1 MPPAAPRSTTSLPH
15 SKARRSGQGSG
26 GLGGLFG
33 GLLASTGTDVLFIA
47 RGAHLDEM
55 QTSGLRILSELGD
68 VILDEVDATDDPSG
82 QQPVDYIIFTV
93 KGQDT
98 GAASELIA
106 PLVGQ
111 NTAIVSFQ
119 NGVEGI
125 DILAARY
132 SPEAVIPGTTNA
144 PARIEAPGVIRHVGT
159 GRPITI
165 GEWNGDRSERL
176 MAFGDL
182 CGKAGLDV
190 TISEDI
196 HVAVW
201 SKFVA
206 MATFSALTCLTRLPV
221 RSIVGN
227 PETRQLAIDSMNEVI
242 AVASARGVGLPSET
256 VSNILSFV
264 ETIDTSWKT
273 SMCNDLE
280 AGKVIEVDSISGVLH
295 RLGIELGIATPVH
308 TVSYRA
314 LKPYATP
321 MT

>member
-1 MPPAAPRSTTSLPH
+1 MRIAVM
-15 SKARRSGQGSG
+15 GSG

-33 GLLASTGTDVLFIA
+33 GLLASVGADVLFIA
-47 RGAHLDEM
+47 RGAHLDAM

-68 VILDEVDATDDPSG
+68 VTLNDVDATADPSG
-82 QQPVDYIIFTV
+82 RQPVDYVIFTV

-98 GAASELIA
+98 RTASELIA
-106 PLVGQ
+106 PLVGPD
-111 NTAIVSFQ
+111 TGIVSFQ

-144 PARIEAPGVIRHVGT
+144 PAMIEAPGVIRNVGT

-165 GEWNGDRSERL
+165 GEWHGDRSERV
-176 MAFGDL
+176 MAFGEFSK
-182 CGKAGLDV
+182 KASLDV

-196 HVAVW
+196 HVDVW

-206 MATFSALTCLTRLPV
+206 MATFSALICLTRLPV

-227 PETRQLAIDSMNEVI
+227 PETRQLAIDSMNEVV
-242 AVASARGVGLPSET
+242 AVANARGIVLPTNTVGK
-256 VSNILSFV
+256 ILSFV
-264 ETIDTSWKT
+264 ETLDPSWKT

-280 AGKVIEVDSISGVLH
+280 ARKMIEVDSISGVMH
-295 RLGIELGIATPVH
+295 RLGQEFGIATPVH

-314 LKPYATP
+314 LNPYAAP
-321 MT
+321 RA